1 MTAFLVQLVLLAGQ
15 VVDETPEP
23 EDVKA
28 GWTAFAL
35 FLLLIGAV
43 VLLGF
48 SLTKH
53 LRRAEAA
60 EEAGLYGSDAPP
72 SDGHQDG
79 QDEDAD
85 QDADQ
90 DTDQDTE
97 TEPHQAP

>member
-1 MTAFLVQLVLLAGQ
+1 MTAFLVQLVLLSMQ
-15 VVDETPEP
+15 VIDETPEP

-28 GWTAFAL
+28 GWTAFAV

-53 LRRAEAA
+53 LRRAQAA

-72 SDGHQDG
+72 SDGQQDG
-79 QDEDAD
+79 QDEDAE
-85 QDADQ
+85 
-90 DTDQDTE
+90 DTEDTE

>member
-1 MTAFLVQLVLLAGQ
+1 MTAMVLAQLVVDLVQVLDQ
-15 VVDETPEP
+15 VLDGGLDKTPEP

-28 GWTAFAL
+28 GWTAFVV

-60 EEAGLYGSDAPP
+60 EEAGLYGSDVG
-72 SDGHQDG
+72 SDERT
-79 QDEDAD
+79 ED
-85 QDADQ
+85 Q
-90 DTDQDTE
+90 
-97 TEPHQAP
+97 EPRQS

>member
-1 MTAFLVQLVLLAGQ
+1 MSALLVQLVLLATQ

-28 GWTAFAL
+28 GWTAFAV

-60 EEAGLYGSDAPP
+60 EKAGLYGSDKPA
-72 SDGHQDG
+72 
-79 QDEDAD
+79 EDAE
-85 QDADQ
+85 DAEDA
-90 DTDQDTE
+90 DTE